1 MILGRLAAPIRVA
14 FLVTSLRDLP
24 LNASRYLRAFF
35 PLVYAV
41 FVMGGS
47 SARAEVPLEVS
58 LVTGKPLG
66 RLAVAGRLAI
76 DLHAEFMMSRT
87 YDTDTV
93 LNWYNCGYSGRG
105 GEGGAVTEVGGNFG
119 DFGFQVP
126 TADRVKRYPKAVRVD
141 DVPAASFD
149 GDDFLKGN
157 FPIEQSILDSRKMT
171 IEVWLRSEHAKPGQ
185 VILGWQSPDGKETS
199 GPLALPEEFRG
210 SPDWR
215 HLVVTRVSDG
225 ETWLLDGKQVTP
237 PKKVME
243 IAAGHVPVLGGATA
257 AEQSFVGDLAAV
269 RLHDDVLS
277 PEEIAHNRTGGPLL
291 GTEMH
296 DWWRTEDDQWWSENS
311 EHFRHAI
318 DRKEMDAWPEKQRK
332 EFDDRKASMFK
343 LAELAYHCYSQRLAL
358 RTSVVSR
365 RRADRGDGIRYR
377 TPIQPTAGGNYMGVD
392 DRFGWSCQFPGFIN
406 PHELVHGW
414 DVQTGNMAGNYWES
428 HANFPQTYLG
438 IYQTI
443 PLLTMESSGF
453 PCMGRTY
460 YHDRLM
466 FEHLAQTPDYGP
478 MFIAKMWYDGP
489 TRRSDAPYPWQ
500 TFERIN
506 PFPDRTL
513 GDEYT
518 RMARRNMTVDFQ
530 TFVEA
535 AEGPGNTPFG
545 NDGLVSPVN
554 RYKKVFDDHM
564 NNPERTLRRWA
575 RVLLRPIAHEP
586 GWWRV
591 PKEQAPQQ
599 LGWNICPLS
608 CSPGEVTATLIGYAD
623 SARGADWRS
632 GFVGVAADGSPVYGD
647 IFRPGTTARFT
658 VPDGMKELSLVV
670 CGTPTKILEIPMT
683 GDFRSFEQRQFPYKV
698 KFTGCEPLDVLQA
711 EPPPEPGA
719 PHANGGGFVAETA
732 KVDATAYVGPQ
743 ARVLGKAE
751 VRGQARIEDQAVV
764 RDAVAQDEAVVSGHA
779 LVHEGS
785 TVKDRA
791 KVRDRA
797 VVANRTTVADD
808 ARILEHARVASAK
821 TCGGRTTVKGLAVV
835 YGGNQ
840 TGTPVIDGFY
850 AKANDISKGA
860 WFTWSWGVGQNPGE
874 RDEEL
879 GGLAAEYT
887 FDDPH
892 ESFVG
897 DAVGTNW
904 GYLAGGANIVSVP
917 DRPRAA
923 RFADETLPALDFA
936 RGDAGDHYVAGMFGY
951 LKPPETGDYTLWIAG
966 DDVGELWIGAADTDA
981 ADTLACLFTKP
992 GPHHNFTLFPG
1003 QKSAPIRLE
1012 AGRLYPVAVLH
1023 QQIQH
1028 GQHVAVAWT
1037 KPGGDKP
1044 EIIGGEALVTDRDAG
1059 TPGVRRR
1066 TWRGAPSITAVM
1078 AHPDYDP
1085 LLRPKPEFDGALL
1098 LDGVDDFV
1106 ELPANLADLSDC
1118 TFTAEVK
1125 WDGGA
1130 DDARIFECSNAA
1142 GDAMGL
1148 FPARQGKLLFAMR
1161 KGKVVETVSA
1171 PPLQKNRWTKVQ
1183 VLVNGSTATLMVDGK
1198 KVGENNAITLR
1209 PESIAA
1215 TELYLGRGRKGG
1227 FFGGSIGSFTVH
1239 GVALNDTSPP
1249 APDPAAFESAPLF
1262 VTPDTLTMTATAG
1275 TDPLGNVEYFF
1286 QEQGG
1291 AWKSGWQKAN
1301 SITIGDKDWSRPA
1314 RYRVK
1319 MRDTLGNETQFSTFM
1334 PAEGRPKDV
1343 AVYGVD
1349 ESGPTVI
1356 EAEHCARNA
1365 TAGGVQWELVNAPAG
1380 FVGAG
1385 CMQVPDK
1392 GASPH
1397 EPPCA
1402 RAPRMDY
1409 FVHFAKPGRHFVW
1422 VRGFAVNPAGD
1433 SVHMGLDMKL
1443 DWGANVGV
1451 GGSGFVWSGPR
1462 PFEVVKPGLHTFS
1475 IWAREDGAIVD
1486 RILFTADAGY
1496 VPDPETRSPK
1506 KELIGEGP
1514 AESPTQ
1520 PWPAPR

>member
-1 MILGRLAAPIRVA
+1 MIRGTLAAARRVA
-14 FLVTSLRDLP
+14 FLVTVSGALP
-24 LNASRYLRAFF
+24 LNVSRCLRVLFH
-35 PLVYAV
+35 LVSAV
-41 FVMGGS
+41 FLAAGT
-47 SARAEVPLEVS
+47 SARAELPLEVS

-87 YDTDTV
+87 YDTDTI
-93 LNWYNCGYSGRG
+93 LNWYTCGYSGGG
-105 GEGGAVTEVGGNFG
+105 GEGGTITEVGGTFG
-119 DFGFQVP
+119 NFGFQVP
-126 TADRVKRYPKAVRVD
+126 PADRVRRYPKAVRVG

-149 GDDFLKGN
+149 GDDFLQGN
-157 FPIEQSILDSRKMT
+157 FPIEPAILDTGTMT
-171 IEVWLRSEHAKPGQ
+171 IELWLRSEHAKPGQ
-185 VILGWQSPDGKETS
+185 VILGWQSPDGKATS
-199 GPLALPEEFRG
+199 GPLALPDEFRG

-215 HLVVTRVSDG
+215 HLVVTRSADG
-225 ETWLLDGKQVTP
+225 ETWLLDGAKVTSP
-237 PKKVME
+237 TKATE
-243 IAAGHVPVLGGATA
+243 IAAGHVPVLGGASA
-257 AEQSFVGDLAAV
+257 ASPSFAGELAAV
-269 RLHDDVLS
+269 RVHDAVLT

-311 EHFRHAI
+311 PHFRHAI

-332 EFDDRKASMFK
+332 EFDDRKPGMFK
-343 LAELAYHCYSQRLAL
+343 LAELAYHCYSERLAL

-365 RRADRGDGIRYR
+365 RRADRGDGIKYR
-377 TPIQPTAGGNYMGVD
+377 TPIQPTAGGNYMGAD

-478 MFIAKMWYDGP
+478 MFIAKLWYDGP
-489 TRRSDAPYPWQ
+489 TRRSEAPYPWH

-513 GDEYT
+513 GEEYT
-518 RMARRNMTVDFQ
+518 RMARRNITVDFQ

-554 RYKKVFDDHM
+554 RYKKIFGDHM
-564 NNPERTLRRWA
+564 NNPERTLRRWG
-575 RVLLRPIAHEP
+575 RVLLRPVPHEP

-608 CSPGEVTATLIGYAD
+608 CRPGDVTATLVGYAD
-623 SARGADWRS
+623 AARGADWRA

-647 IFRPGTTARFT
+647 IFRPGTAAGLKVT
-658 VPDGMKELSLVV
+658 DGMKELYLVV

-683 GDFRSFEQRQFPYKV
+683 GDFRSFEQRQFPYAV
-698 KFTGCEPLDVLQA
+698 KLTGCEPLDVLQA
-711 EPPPEPGA
+711 DPPAEPGA
-719 PHANGGGFVAETA
+719 PHPNGGGFVAATA
-732 KVDATAYVGPQ
+732 KADPTAYVGPQ

-751 VRGQARIEDQAVV
+751 VRGNARIEGQAVV
-764 RDAVAQDEAVVSGHA
+764 RDAIVQDAAVVSGQA

-797 VVANRTTVADD
+797 VVAGRTTVADD
-808 ARILEHARVASAK
+808 ARILEHARIASGK
-821 TCGGRTTVKGLAVV
+821 TCGGRTTAKGLAVV
-835 YGGNQ
+835 YGGTQ
-840 TGTPVIDGFY
+840 GGTPLIDGFY
-850 AKANDISKGA
+850 AKANDITKGA

-879 GGLAAEYT
+879 GGLAADYT
-887 FDDPH
+887 FDEPH
-892 ESFVG
+892 ESFAW
-897 DAVGTNW
+897 DSLGTNF
-904 GYLAGGANIVSVP
+904 GYLAGGATIEP
-917 DRPRAA
+917 LMDRPRES
-923 RFADETLPALDFA
+923 RFTDETLPSLDVA
-936 RGDAGDHYVAGMFGY
+936 RQDTGDNYVARVYGH
-951 LKPPETGDYTLWIAG
+951 LRPPTTGDYTLWIAG
-966 DDVGELWIGAADTDA
+966 DDAGELWIGAADTDD
-981 ADTLACLFTKP
+981 ADNLACFFTKA
-992 GPHHNFTLFPG
+992 GRHRDFTGTPA

-1012 AGRLYPVAVLH
+1012 AGRLYPIAVMH
-1023 QQIQH
+1023 QQLTH
-1028 GQHVAVAWT
+1028 GQHLAVAWT
-1037 KPGGDKP
+1037 RPGSEQP
-1044 EIIGGEALVTDRDAG
+1044 EIIGGEAIVTDRKTA
-1059 TPGVRRR
+1059 TPGARRR
-1066 TWRGAPSITAVM
+1066 VWRGASSIPAVM
-1078 AHPDYDP
+1078 QHPDFDP
-1085 LLRPKPEFDGALL
+1085 LLRPRPAFDRALR

-1106 ELPANLADLSDC
+1106 ELPADLADLGDC
-1118 TFTAEVK
+1118 TYTVEVK

-1161 KGKVVETVSA
+1161 KGEVVETVSA
-1171 PPLQKNRWTKVQ
+1171 PPLPKNQWTKVQ
-1183 VLVNGSTATLMVDGK
+1183 VMVNGSTATLLVDGK
-1198 KVGENNAITLR
+1198 KVGENTALTLR

-1239 GVALNDTSPP
+1239 CVALNDTSPP
-1249 APDPAAFESAPLF
+1249 APDPAAFASAPLF
-1262 VTPDTLTMTATAG
+1262 VTPDTLTMTAAPG
-1275 TDPLGNVEYFF
+1275 TDPLGNVEYLFE
-1286 QEQGG
+1286 EQGG
-1291 AWKSGWQKAN
+1291 AWKSDWQKAN
-1301 SITIGDKDWSRPA
+1301 AITIGDKDWSRPA
-1314 RYRVK
+1314 HYRVK
-1319 MRDTLGNETQFSTFM
+1319 MRDALGNETRFSPSV
-1334 PAEGRPKDV
+1334 PAEGRPTDV

-1349 ESGPTVI
+1349 DGDPTVI
-1356 EAEHCARNA
+1356 EAEQMSRN
-1365 TAGGVQWELVNAPAG
+1365 TAVDGVRWELMTARSG
-1380 FVGAG
+1380 FVGKG

-1397 EPPCA
+1397 EPPCSK
-1402 RAPRMDY
+1402 APRLDY
-1409 FVHFAKPGRHFVW
+1409 LVDFAKPGRHFVW
-1422 VRGFAVNPAGD
+1422 LRGFAVNPAGD
-1433 SVHMGLDMKL
+1433 SLHMGLDLKL
-1443 DWGANVGV
+1443 DWGKNVGV
-1451 GGSGFVWSGPR
+1451 GGTGFVWSGPR
-1462 PFEVVKPGLHTFS
+1462 PFDVVKPGLHTFS
-1475 IWAREDGAIVD
+1475 VWAREDGTILD
-1486 RILFTADAGY
+1486 RILFTRDGAY
-1496 VPDPETRSPK
+1496 VPDPDTRSPK
-1506 KELIGEGP
+1506 RELIGAGP
-1514 AESPTQ
+1514 PASPPR
-1520 PWPAPR
+1520 PWEKPR